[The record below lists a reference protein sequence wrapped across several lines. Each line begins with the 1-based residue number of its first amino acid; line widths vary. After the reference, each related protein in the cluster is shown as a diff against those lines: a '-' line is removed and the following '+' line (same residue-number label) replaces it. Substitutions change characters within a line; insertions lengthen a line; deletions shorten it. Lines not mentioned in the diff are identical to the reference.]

1 MRLITVDEINAYIRP
16 MGERSQFSFYR
27 DPEGFMNSTLA
38 EDIAEVTPYSV
49 FYKIAQYLAN
59 QHFVEIDQTEID
71 WIMDNPVHVY
81 LVILLVAQRK
91 DWGVFPG
98 DNRQGAHNIW
108 LEMIDGLVHS
118 PKERPFNIDTE
129 QSLSKVDLFRK
140 DLTAAAESLPY
151 MRIFSLSPGLRAAM
165 INDLVNGGTP
175 TIPLQDLIN
184 GINTSPSKEV
194 CDWYVADPG
203 GLRLLVSLFADSRVW
218 GRSEPGDEKGR
229 SYHAGEVAK
238 LILAGDYMSRIPAQE
253 SVEKPKEEKINFITY
268 LHEVTCSTKRN
279 KYIVTTKWAE
289 IMQRYLSSAKVNL
302 AEWTGFATWVIKP
315 SEEPNK
321 EAYSFIEKFGDV
333 HGAIRMALITC
344 STHEG
349 HGIPPVGPCRSGYY
363 QVDQKEIEELVKQ
376 WDMWL
381 AEDVT
386 DQRREDDIESI
397 LRIVANCTDERDLK
411 TLVGEAVCQFDQVH
425 GENALQ
431 DNLCGPIIA
440 NDSRMPVWMYLIG
453 YMHAKRE
460 QVHPGVDLSHDGLIR
475 ATVESTAQFT
485 ELKEIFELVKQRAPF
500 GALAHYDE
508 QYLELIAKRIV
519 MFRVPFESL
528 KSVINGLITKHS
540 HMEHL
545 QHVIQ
550 YPELCS
556 LLAGVFMTAYP
567 GLPMVQE
574 NPSALGT
581 AIDTFYNMLTYTFN
595 VAFDSERVQSGI
607 EVFDIKYLV
616 RLETNK
622 WFINV

>member
-1 MRLITVDEINAYIRP
+1 MRLITVEAINAYIRP
-16 MGERSQFSFYR
+16 MGERSQFSFY
-27 DPEGFMNSTLA
+27 NNY
-38 EDIAEVTPYSV
+38 EDIMGSSLVERIAEVTPYGV
-49 FYKIAQYLAN
+49 FYKIGHYLDHRRFAD
-59 QHFVEIDQTEID
+59 IDQTEID
-71 WIMDNPVHVY
+71 WIMDNPVSAY
-81 LVILLVAQRK
+81 LSILLLTKREH
-91 DWGVFPG
+91 WGVFTGPV
-98 DNRQGAHNIW
+98 NQGAHDIW
-108 LEMIDGLVHS
+108 LKMTDGLVHS
-118 PKERPFNIDTE
+118 SKEQP
-129 QSLSKVDLFRK
+129 LSKADLFRK
-140 DLTAAAESLPY
+140 ELTAASESLPY
-151 MRIFSLSPGLRAAM
+151 MRIFPLSPELRADM

-184 GINTSPSKEV
+184 GINTNPSKEV
-194 CDWYVADPG
+194 HDWYVGDQG
-203 GLRLLVSLFADSRVW
+203 GLRLLVSLFGDSGVW
-218 GRSEPGDEKGR
+218 GRSEPGDERGR
-229 SYHAGEVAK
+229 SYHVNEIVK
-238 LILAGDYMSRIPAQE
+238 LILAGDYMS
-253 SVEKPKEEKINFITY
+253 SVTVEKPKEEKINFITY

-279 KYIVTTKWAE
+279 KYIVTAKWAE

-315 SEEPNK
+315 SEEPNQ
-321 EAYSFIEKFGDV
+321 EAHNFIEKFGDV

-376 WDMWL
+376 WDMWQ

-397 LRIVANCTDERDLK
+397 LRIVAGCTDERDLK
-411 TLVGEAVCQFDQVH
+411 ALVGDAVCQFDQIH

-440 NDSRMPVWMYLIG
+440 NDSRMPVWMYLTG

-567 GLPMVQE
+567 GLPMAQE